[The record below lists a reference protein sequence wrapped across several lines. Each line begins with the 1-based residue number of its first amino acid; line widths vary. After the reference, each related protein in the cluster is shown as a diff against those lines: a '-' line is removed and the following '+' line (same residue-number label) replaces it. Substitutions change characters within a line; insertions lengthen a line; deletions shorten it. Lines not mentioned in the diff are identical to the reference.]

1 MKKLALSLL
10 LIGVLSA
17 CQPQKEEV
25 ATVACD
31 SDVVKSTFDLGTKQQ
46 IMAKLKYLAQAQ
58 PEVYGSLNFSQ
69 IEQALDSV
77 QFNLES
83 IHTESKPSDTPQMC
97 QADVVVSIP
106 NDVVIAA
113 QLKANELNQTFNL
126 AAEAFQAEM
135 AQGSSGFYQTEVKY
149 QVSGEVDTKSPMV
162 RSDADTKL
170 TQF

>member
-69 IEQALDSV
+69 IEQALDSI

-83 IHTESKPSDTPQMC
+83 IHTESKPTDTPQFGRR
-97 QADVVVSIP
+97 S
-106 NDVVIAA
+106 
-113 QLKANELNQTFNL
+113 L
-126 AAEAFQAEM
+126 
-135 AQGSSGFYQTEVKY
+135 SSGNGPRQ
-149 QVSGEVDTKSPMV
+149 QRLLPI
-162 RSDADTKL
+162 RSEIPSER
-170 TQF
+170 

>member
-10 LIGVLSA
+10 LIGVLNA
-17 CQPQKEEV
+17 CQPQKEEA
-25 ATVACD
+25 ATIACN

-69 IEQALDSV
+69 IEQALNSI
-77 QFNLES
+77 QFNLET
-83 IHTESKPSDTPQMC
+83 IHTDSKPTDTPQVC

-113 QLKANELNQTFNL
+113 QL
-126 AAEAFQAEM
+126 
-135 AQGSSGFYQTEVKY
+135 
-149 QVSGEVDTKSPMV
+149 
-162 RSDADTKL
+162 
-170 TQF
+170 